1 MNRGIKKYNNVEKI
15 ACPYVYILL
24 LKCVRNELLIKLK
37 IYVMIIFPFNDIRT
51 NSLTK
56 EAFEIG
62 FMRGSKYRVLT
73 EKMLVFWSLI
83 AWEVFAHTRWPIMR
97 GSNFNWENF
106 DVLDGWSF
114 MGGSNYRTWLAKFWM
129 FWTTD
134 RFDYWP
140 LFGIQ
145 ASCRNRT

>member
-1 MNRGIKKYNNVEKI
+1 MSLRTGDETLHLMFD
-15 ACPYVYILL
+15 ILL
-24 LKCVRNELLIKLK
+24 LKCVRNELLITLK

-97 GSNFNWENF
+97 GSNFNRENF

-114 MGGSNYRTWLAKFWM
+114 MGGSNYR
-129 FWTTD
+129 
-134 RFDYWP
+134 
-140 LFGIQ
+140 I
-145 ASCRNRT
+145 

>member
-1 MNRGIKKYNNVEKI
+1 
-15 ACPYVYILL
+15 
-24 LKCVRNELLIKLK
+24 
-37 IYVMIIFPFNDIRT
+37 MIIFPFNDIRT

-114 MGGSNYRTWLAKFWM
+114 MGGFHYRT
-129 FWTTD
+129 
-134 RFDYWP
+134 
-140 LFGIQ
+140 
-145 ASCRNRT
+145 

>member
-1 MNRGIKKYNNVEKI
+1 
-15 ACPYVYILL
+15 
-24 LKCVRNELLIKLK
+24 
-37 IYVMIIFPFNDIRT
+37 MIIFPFNDIRT

-97 GSNFNWENF
+97 DSNFNWENF
-106 DVLDGWSF
+106 YVLDGRSF
-114 MGGSNYRTWLAKFWM
+114 MGGSNYKT
-129 FWTTD
+129 
-134 RFDYWP
+134 
-140 LFGIQ
+140 
-145 ASCRNRT
+145 

>member
-1 MNRGIKKYNNVEKI
+1 
-15 ACPYVYILL
+15 
-24 LKCVRNELLIKLK
+24 
-37 IYVMIIFPFNDIRT
+37 MIIFPFNDIRT

-83 AWEVFAHTRWPIMR
+83 AMEVFAHTRWPIMR
-97 GSNFNWENF
+97 GSNFSWENF

-114 MGGSNYRTWLAKFWM
+114 MGGSKYR
-129 FWTTD
+129 
-134 RFDYWP
+134 
-140 LFGIQ
+140 I
-145 ASCRNRT
+145 

>member
-1 MNRGIKKYNNVEKI
+1 M
-15 ACPYVYILL
+15 
-24 LKCVRNELLIKLK
+24 LIKLK

-51 NSLTK
+51 NSLTR

-62 FMRGSKYRVLT
+62 FMRGSKYRVLA

-114 MGGSNYRTWLAKFWM
+114 IGGSNYRTWLAKFWC
-129 FWTTD
+129 FGQLVGSITG
-134 RFDYWP
+134 RFSGYKPPAEIEPRQLERVVRSWVKKQ
-140 LFGIQ
+140 IQ
-145 ASCRNRT
+145 FNSLCIQFNDWIL